1 MTDNSMTKNIHHG
14 RNLKRIREIMGVK
27 QEALATMLGEE
38 WHQKKIS
45 NLEAREVIE
54 PELIEQLAKALK
66 VPAEAI
72 KNSTEENVI
81 YNIQNNYDGANV
93 NASPV
98 GAYHCSFNPL
108 DKYVEAVEENKKL
121 QEKNEKLYEQLL
133 KGERERIALLERM
146 LSERK

>member
-1 MTDNSMTKNIHHG
+1 MTKTIHHG

-27 QEALATMLGEE
+27 QEALAVMLGDD
-38 WHQKKIS
+38 WHQKKVS

-81 YNIQNNYDGANV
+81 YNIQNNYDNAKPNV
-93 NASPV
+93 VNFPQQ
-98 GAYHCSFNPL
+98 CTFNPL

-133 KGERERIALLERM
+133 KGEREKIALLERM